1 MSPRMRKAILF
12 GTKPRVGK
20 NMHGWNEY
28 LEIYSLINYETL
40 QILSMKF
47 KYYLKL
53 HNIRLAVK
61 NINWYIIEYD
71 HQIISIWNV

>member
-1 MSPRMRKAILF
+1 MRKAILF

-20 NMHGWNEY
+20 YMHGWNEY

-40 QILSMKF
+40 AILSIEF
-47 KYYLKL
+47 KYNLKL
-53 HNIRLAVK
+53 NNIRYVVK

-71 HQIISIWNV
+71 HKK